1 MSLKYCI
8 LWDQVTPSFPAAI
21 ILSFL
26 FAKEYTLKIKLVIG
40 ITHLPYS
47 GKQTDFIR
55 MNSIK
60 NEVFFLPDA
69 Q

>member
-8 LWDQVTPSFPAAI
+8 LWDQVTPNFPAAI
-21 ILSFL
+21 ILSYL

-40 ITHLPYS
+40 ITHLLYS

-55 MNSIK
+55 MNGIK
-60 NEVFFLPDA
+60 NWVFSLSGA